1 MNAGGGA
8 DNGRKKRSVLIVSIL
23 LPRDIDLALLSNMQ
37 MLVDVLQVCQVAIFQ
52 GVTATPITFM
62 RDAEVEDRAPAAILV
77 SQEVA
82 NPQGADS
89 MSSLAE
95 ERGKGPHHPVV
106 CLGCT

>member
-1 MNAGGGA
+1 MHAGGGA
-8 DNGRKKRSVLIVSIL
+8 DNGGEKRSVLIVSIL
-23 LPRDIDLALLSNMQ
+23 LPRDIDLTLLSNMQ

-52 GVTATPITFM
+52 GVAATPITFM
-62 RDAEVEDRAPAAILV
+62 RDAELEDRAPTASLV